1 MKRTVLISILVL
13 TALVFNS
20 CKKNLDAVLFGTWT
34 VTKVEGTRNLNGVSI
49 FSAEDN
55 NPVGTVRFD
64 NDGTGEQ
71 NYSFTFANINY
82 PQTGEFSWEA
92 NEDEIIINRVSEPDM
107 IWTRIVDSENKQVAS
122 YTIVIDA
129 TQDWDYTLT
138 MEK

>member
-1 MKRTVLISILVL
+1 MKRIIFISILVIV
-13 TALVFNS
+13 ALVFNS
-20 CKKNLDAVLFGTWT
+20 CKKSLDSVLFGTWT

-55 NPVGTVRFD
+55 NPIGIVRFD
-64 NDGTGEQ
+64 SDGTGEQ

-82 PQTGEFSWEA
+82 SQNEEFSWEA
-92 NEDEIIINRVSEPDM
+92 NEDEIIINRVSEADI
-107 IWTRIVDSENKQVAS
+107 IWNRTVDSENKQVAS
-122 YTIVIDA
+122 YTVVIDA